1 MLKAR
6 DCPLSVPNSIW
17 DRGPGGLIAIDAI
30 GSTSGGRACKLLI
43 FMTVV
48 PPPKPKSGKRPRRG
62 RKIIV
67 LLVIALIGTGAWFKY
82 FRKTDELI
90 AVETAKVGRR
100 DLTEIVLAN
109 GRIQPVTQ
117 VTINP
122 EVAGE
127 IVELPVKEGDVVKK
141 GDLLVQIKPDNYRAS
156 KNSAEASHLSALGS
170 REQAQAELEK
180 AEADFKRNDELF
192 RSKLVA
198 ANVFADFKTLLSVAK
213 LRYQNAT
220 HQANQ
225 AKFALDKAEDDLTK
239 TTIISPIDGTVM
251 RLKSQ
256 LGERVLG
263 TSFNMGTEIMTIA
276 RLDEMEARVDIG
288 EIDIVLIKD
297 QQNVRLEVDAYKNQK
312 FKGRVSAIANAS
324 KSSGQTQAA
333 SSSQQQEAP
342 KFEVKIRIL
351 DKEAFR
357 PGMSVS
363 AEIETRSRQAVIAVP
378 IQSVTTRLP
387 KAGAV
392 PTKDAKTDGKPAGPV
407 KPVEVVFARDG
418 DHVKMIPVTT
428 GISDSDYFEIT
439 SGLSEGEE
447 IITGG
452 YKAIS
457 KDLEDGK
464 KVQFGAP
471 APAKKP

>member
-1 MLKAR
+1 MTAA
-6 DCPLSVPNSIW
+6 PP
-17 DRGPGGLIAIDAI
+17 
-30 GSTSGGRACKLLI
+30 ST
-43 FMTVV
+43 
-48 PPPKPKSGKRPRRG
+48 PKPRKRRRRG
-62 RKIIV
+62 RW
-67 LLVIALIGTGAWFKY
+67 IALFLVVVAIGTGAWFKY

-90 AVETAKVGRR
+90 TVETAKVARR

-127 IVELPVKEGDVVKK
+127 IIELPVKEGQAVKK

-156 KNSAEASHLSALGS
+156 KNSAEASHMSALGS
-170 REQAQAELEK
+170 REQAEAELEK
-180 AEADFKRNDELF
+180 AEADFKRNEELF
-192 RSKLVA
+192 RNKLIPE
-198 ANVFADFKTLLSVAK
+198 NIFADFKTLRAVAR
-213 LRYQNAT
+213 LRLQNAT

-225 AKFALDKAEDDLTK
+225 ARFALDKATDDLTK
-239 TTIISPIDGTVM
+239 TTIISPIDGTVT

-276 RLDEMEARVDIG
+276 KLDEMEARVDIG
-288 EIDIVLIKD
+288 EIDIVLIKE
-297 QQNVRLEVDAYKNQK
+297 QQTVRLEVDAFKNRK
-312 FKGRVSAIANAS
+312 FKGVVSAIANAS
-324 KSSGQTQAA
+324 KGSAQSATGG
-333 SSSQQQEAP
+333 SSQQQEAP

-351 DKEAFR
+351 DQESFR

-363 AEIETRSRQAVIAVP
+363 AEIETRARQGVLAVP

-387 KAGAV
+387 KAS
-392 PTKDAKTDGKPAGPV
+392 PTPAKADGKKDAPIKPI
-407 KPVEVVFARDG
+407 EVVFARD
-418 DHVKMIPVTT
+418 DETVKAIPVKS
-428 GISDSDYFEIT
+428 GISDSDYFEIVE
-439 SGLSEGEE
+439 GLSEGQE
-447 IITGG
+447 IVTGG

-464 KVQFGAP
+464 KVKFGTDNKG
-471 APAKKP
+471 AKKP

>member
-1 MLKAR
+1 MTA
-6 DCPLSVPNSIW
+6 V
-17 DRGPGGLIAIDAI
+17 
-30 GSTSGGRACKLLI
+30 STSMPKLRKRRRRTRWIGILLI
-43 FMTVV
+43 F
-48 PPPKPKSGKRPRRG
+48 
-62 RKIIV
+62 
-67 LLVIALIGTGAWFKY
+67 AIGAGVWFKF

-90 AVETAKVGRR
+90 AVETARVARR

-127 IVELPVKEGDVVKK
+127 IIELPVKEGQAVKK
-141 GDLLVQIKPDNYRAS
+141 GDLLVQIKPENYRAS
-156 KNSAEASHLSALGS
+156 KNSAEASHMSALGS
-170 REQAQAELEK
+170 HEQAEAELEK
-180 AEADFKRNDELF
+180 AEADFKRNEELF
-192 RSKLVA
+192 KNNLVP
-198 ANVFADFKTLLSVAK
+198 ANIFADFKTLLAVAR
-213 LRYQNAT
+213 LRVQNAL

-225 AKFALDKAEDDLTK
+225 AHFALDKATDDLAK
-239 TTIISPIDGTVM
+239 TTIVSPIDGTVT

-276 RLDEMEARVDIG
+276 QLDEMEARVDIG
-288 EIDIVLIKD
+288 EIDIVLIRE
-297 QQNVRLEVDAYKNQK
+297 QQTARLEVDAFRNQK
-312 FKGRVSAIANAS
+312 FKGNVSAIANAS
-324 KSSGQTQAA
+324 KGSSQSQAAA
-333 SSSQQQEAP
+333 SSSQQQQDAP

-363 AEIETRSRQAVIAVP
+363 AEIETRARQSVLAVP

-387 KAGAV
+387 KAGAT
-392 PTKDAKTDGKPAGPV
+392 PANADGKPNAPL
-407 KPVEVVFARDG
+407 KPIEVVFARDG
-418 DHVKMIPVTT
+418 EQVKMIPVKT
-428 GISDSDYFEIT
+428 GISDSDYFEILE
-439 SGLSEGEE
+439 GLSEGQE
-447 IITGG
+447 IVTGG

-464 KVQFGAP
+464 KVKFGGGDKKA
-471 APAKKP
+471 AKQP

>member
-1 MLKAR
+1 MTAV
-6 DCPLSVPNSIW
+6 PLSTTKPRKRRRRARWIVI
-17 DRGPGGLIAIDAI
+17 LLVLAAI
-30 GSTSGGRACKLLI
+30 GAG
-43 FMTVV
+43 V
-48 PPPKPKSGKRPRRG
+48 
-62 RKIIV
+62 
-67 LLVIALIGTGAWFKY
+67 WWKY

-90 AVETAKVGRR
+90 AVETSKVARR

-127 IVELPVKEGDVVKK
+127 IIDLPVKEGQTVKR
-141 GDLLVQIKPDNYRAS
+141 GDLLVQIKQDNYQAS
-156 KNSAEASHLSALGS
+156 KNSAEASHMSALGS
-170 REQAQAELEK
+170 RLQAEAELEK

-192 RSKLVA
+192 KSKLIPA
-198 ANVFADFKTLLSVAK
+198 STYAEFKTALAVGK
-213 LRYQNAT
+213 LRLQNAT
-220 HQANQ
+220 HQADQ
-225 AKFALDKAEDDLTK
+225 ARFALDKATDDLTK
-239 TTIISPIDGTVM
+239 TTIISPIDGTVT
-251 RLKSQ
+251 RLRSQ

-276 RLDEMEARVDIG
+276 KLDEMEARVDIG
-288 EIDIVLIKD
+288 EIDIVLIRE
-297 QQNVRLEVDAYKNQK
+297 QQNVRLEVDAFKNQK
-312 FKGRVSAIANAS
+312 FKGSVSAIANAS
-324 KSSGQTQAA
+324 KGTSQSQAAA

-342 KFEVKIRIL
+342 KFEVKIRIA

-363 AEIETRSRQAVIAVP
+363 AEIETRSRQGVLAVP

-387 KAGAV
+387 KTGAT
-392 PTKDAKTDGKPAGPV
+392 PAKIDGKPAAPI
-407 KPVEVVFARDG
+407 KPIEVVFSRDG
-418 DHVKMIPVTT
+418 DQVKMVPVKT
-428 GISDSDYFEIT
+428 GISDTDYFEIIE
-439 SGLSEGEE
+439 GLSEGQE

-464 KVQFGAP
+464 KVKFGGADEN
-471 APAKKP
+471 AAKKP